1 MTSLK
6 REIVSG
12 IFGLLQQWWVW
23 AALAVGVGFA
33 TGTLT
38 QRSFYVI
45 LDKIG
50 NIL

>member
-1 MTSLK
+1 MTSIK
-6 REIVSG
+6 KEIVAG

-23 AALAVGVGFA
+23 AALAVGAGFL

-38 QRSFYVI
+38 QRSFLII

>member
-23 AALAVGVGFA
+23 AALAVGTGFL